1 MLVPS
6 LLAVVQ
12 NPSRA
17 AVAILAAALTA
28 SAAAAQQPTAPPAAT
43 RPDSAAKPDSASK
56 GPTPADTTPKISFGA
71 FVDGYYAYDF
81 GRPPTI
87 DRSFAGGAL
96 FTTQPAR
103 HNEFNINL
111 AYVEAKLD
119 APRYH
124 GRLAAQFGTSVQSNY
139 FGEARVGQV
148 SGPSVQQYL
157 QEAFAGVKLG
167 KNLWIDGG
175 IFFSNTGM
183 EGFVSRDQL
192 TYSRGLAS
200 EYSPYYSAGVRAIYT
215 VSPTLTARLDVVNG
229 WQNISENNSGKGA
242 GVRLDYTPNASTT
255 FSYYDLFSDE
265 AGTRLRTFN
274 GVGAKVTAGRL
285 TLLGEADLGTQA
297 RPVGSDGHSTWYG
310 LLGIARVQVASLV
323 ALVGRVE
330 RYADPDQVILSTGS
344 RNVQVATP
352 GGAGATVSV
361 ANPAFRG
368 NGASIGVDVQPFS
381 RVLFR
386 TELRGFRN
394 RDAVFPDGKNP
405 DPRKADGFAVTS
417 LALTF

>member
-1 MLVPS
+1 MRHS
-6 LLAVVQ
+6 H
-12 NPSRA
+12 SA
-17 AVAILAAALTA
+17 AFAAAALL
-28 SAAAAQQPTAPPAAT
+28 AAPAARAQQPTPT
-43 RPDSAAKPDSASK
+43 RPPEPARADSATKPDS
-56 GPTPADTTPKISFGA
+56 GQVRTTPPGQAPDTAPKISFGA

-81 GRPPTI
+81 GRPPTV

-111 AYVEAKLD
+111 AYAEAKLD
-119 APRYH
+119 APKYH
-124 GRLAAQFGTSVQSNY
+124 GRLALQFGTSVQSNY
-139 FGEARVGQV
+139 IGEARVGQV

-157 QEAFAGVKLG
+157 QEAFAGYKVA

-175 IFFSNTGM
+175 IFFSNVGM
-183 EGFVSRDQL
+183 EGFISRDQL
-192 TYSRGLAS
+192 TYSRALVS
-200 EYSPYYSAGVRAIYT
+200 DYSPYYSAGVRAIYT
-215 VSPTLTARLDVVNG
+215 VSSKLTARLDVVNG

-242 GVRLDYTPNASTT
+242 GLRLDYAPDANATL
-255 FSYYDLFSDE
+255 SYYNLFTDE

-274 GVGAKVTAGRL
+274 GVGAKVTRGKL
-285 TLLGEADLGTQA
+285 TLEGQADLGTQA
-297 RPVGSDGHSTWYG
+297 RPVGVSGTSSWYG
-310 LLGIARVQVASLV
+310 LLGIARVQVAPIV
-323 ALVGRVE
+323 AVVGRVE
-330 RYADPDQVILSTGS
+330 RYADGDQVILSTGS
-344 RNVQVATP
+344 RNVEVPTP
-352 GGAGATVSV
+352 GGAGATVAV

-368 NGASIGVDVQPFS
+368 NGASIGVDVQPVS

-394 RDAVFPDGKNP
+394 RDAVFPDHTNP